1 MKYENEGITNY
12 GKKIGNI
19 AKLNS
24 PSVGFDHQLSFDVKN
39 QQYFVNS
46 NIKHQFDNSFGFID
60 LDKDEV
66 NSQIR
71 YDAQKMKK
79 FNKNSKNN

>member
-24 PSVGFDHQLSFDVKN
+24 PSVGFDH
-39 QQYFVNS
+39 
-46 NIKHQFDNSFGFID
+46 
-60 LDKDEV
+60 
-66 NSQIR
+66 
-71 YDAQKMKK
+71 
-79 FNKNSKNN
+79 